1 MKKNDIFELEI
12 TDMGT
17 DGEGIGHYDGMTFF
31 VKDALIGDVI
41 TARATKLKKNYGY
54 ARVEEIKTPSTF
66 RIEPKCA
73 LHKRC
78 GGCQIQALSYEKQL
92 EFKND
97 KVRNNLMRIG
107 GFSEDELSAK
117 MAPPVGIDDP
127 YRYRNKAQFP
137 VGRDKDGNIIT
148 GFYASRSHNIIPVDD
163 CMLGVPVNKEILDI
177 IKAWMNEYGIEPYD
191 EVSHTGLVRHVLIRY
206 GFTSKQIMVCLVING
221 DGLDS
226 KRRGEN
232 VNVSCV
238 ASGKITDKRDRD
250 RASCNKADDSKVSCN
265 KANDSKVSC
274 NKANDSK
281 ASDSRYNATDT
292 LCERLSKIDGM
303 TSISYNINKENTN
316 VILGKKTVCICGRSY
331 IEDTI
336 HLLSYPDFTP
346 QGTGITYQISPQSF
360 YQVNPKQT
368 EKLYSTALEFAGLTG
383 KESVWDLYC
392 GIGTISLFL
401 SQRAKKVYGVE
412 IVPQAI
418 DDAKNNAKIN
428 GITNAEF
435 FVGKA
440 EEVLPEFYADAKKNI
455 TKGSEAIKPEVPA
468 AKYTDEADMLTPDVI
483 VVDPPRKG
491 CDEKCLDTMLKM
503 EPQRIVYVSCDSATL
518 ARDLKIL
525 CEEKYELVKWQA
537 FDQFSH
543 TGHIETI
550 VKLSLKKDT
559 PKIEVTMEPDEESN
573 YTPEEKITYQK
584 IKAYILE
591 KYGFKVSSLYIAQIK
606 DKCGLGKERTGNNW
620 KKNDKSK
627 EPQCTPEKEEAI
639 RDAFKNFNI
648 I

>member
-66 RIEPKCA
+66 RVEPECE

-107 GFSEDELSAK
+107 GFSKEELDSK
-117 MAPPVGIDDP
+117 MQPPVGADSP

-137 VGRDKDGNIIT
+137 VGYDRDGNIVT
-148 GFYASRSHNIIPVDD
+148 GFYASRSHNIIPVED
-163 CMLGVPVNKEILDI
+163 CRLGVPQNKEILDI
-177 IKAWMNEYGIEPYD
+177 IKEWMNECGITPYD
-191 EVSHTGLVRHVLIRY
+191 ENTHKGLVRHVLIRY
-206 GFTSKQIMVCLVING
+206 GFTSKQIMVCLVINA
-221 DGLDS
+221 DELEPEHRAAD
-226 KRRGEN
+226 
-232 VNVSCV
+232 
-238 ASGKITDKRDRD
+238 ITGAEYRKFADKRNRD
-250 RASCNKADDSKVSCN
+250 KASDNKECG
-265 KANDSKVSC
+265 
-274 NKANDSK
+274 SK
-281 ASDSRYNATDT
+281 ASDSRRSITDS

-303 TSISYNINKENTN
+303 TSISYNINKENTT
-316 VILGKKTVCICGRSY
+316 VILGKKTVCIWGRPY

-368 EKLYSTALEFAGLTG
+368 EKLYSTALAFAGLTG
-383 KESVWDLYC
+383 NENVWDLYC

-401 SQRAKKVYGVE
+401 SQKAKQVYGVE

-418 DDAKNNAKIN
+418 EDAKNNAKLN
-428 GITNAEF
+428 GITNAQF

-440 EEVLPEFYADAKKNI
+440 EEVLPQFYENAKKTEKI
-455 TKGSEAIKPEVPA
+455 TDDTASTGH
-468 AKYTDEADMLTPDVI
+468 TDMLRPDVI

-491 CDEKCLDTMLKM
+491 CDEKCLDTMLAM
-503 EPQRIVYVSCDSATL
+503 SPERIVYVSCDSATL

-525 CEEKYELVKWQA
+525 CEEKYELIKWQA
-537 FDQFSH
+537 FDQFSQTTH
-543 TGHIETI
+543 
-550 VKLSLKKDT
+550 V
-559 PKIEVTMEPDEESN
+559 ES
-573 YTPEEKITYQK
+573 ICL
-584 IKAYILE
+584 LE
-591 KYGFKVSSLYIAQIK
+591 RVS
-606 DKCGLGKERTGNNW
+606 N
-620 KKNDKSK
+620 
-627 EPQCTPEKEEAI
+627 
-639 RDAFKNFNI
+639 
-648 I
+648 

>member
-41 TARATKLKKNYGY
+41 TARVTKLKKNYGY

-73 LHKRC
+73 LHKRG

-107 GFSEDELSAK
+107 GFSEDEISAK

-191 EVSHTGLVRHVLIRY
+191 EVSRTGLVRHVLIRY

-226 KRRGEN
+226 KRRVEN
-232 VNVSCV
+232 VNVSCTD
-238 ASGKITDKRDRD
+238 SGKITDKRDRD
-250 RASCNKADDSKVSCN
+250 RASY
-265 KANDSKVSC
+265 

-281 ASDSRYNATDT
+281 ASDSRYNATDI

-316 VILGKKTVCICGRSY
+316 VILGKKTVCIWGRSY

-383 KESVWDLYC
+383 KDSVWDLYC

-440 EEVLPEFYADAKKNI
+440 EEVLPEFYANAKKSTNTLNI
-455 TKGSEAIKPEVPA
+455 SINKESETIQPETGV
-468 AKYTDEADMLTPDVI
+468 AKQTDEADMLTPDVI

-559 PKIEVTMEPDEESN
+559 PKIEVTMEPD
-573 YTPEEKITYQK
+573 
-584 IKAYILE
+584 
-591 KYGFKVSSLYIAQIK
+591 F
-606 DKCGLGKERTGNNW
+606 
-620 KKNDKSK
+620 
-627 EPQCTPEKEEAI
+627 
-639 RDAFKNFNI
+639 
-648 I
+648 

>member
-1 MKKNDIFELEI
+1 
-12 TDMGT
+12 
-17 DGEGIGHYDGMTFF
+17 
-31 VKDALIGDVI
+31 
-41 TARATKLKKNYGY
+41 
-54 ARVEEIKTPSTF
+54 
-66 RIEPKCA
+66 
-73 LHKRC
+73 
-78 GGCQIQALSYEKQL
+78 
-92 EFKND
+92 
-97 KVRNNLMRIG
+97 
-107 GFSEDELSAK
+107 
-117 MAPPVGIDDP
+117 
-127 YRYRNKAQFP
+127 
-137 VGRDKDGNIIT
+137 
-148 GFYASRSHNIIPVDD
+148 
-163 CMLGVPVNKEILDI
+163 
-177 IKAWMNEYGIEPYD
+177 
-191 EVSHTGLVRHVLIRY
+191 
-206 GFTSKQIMVCLVING
+206 
-221 DGLDS
+221 
-226 KRRGEN
+226 
-232 VNVSCV
+232 
-238 ASGKITDKRDRD
+238 
-250 RASCNKADDSKVSCN
+250 
-265 KANDSKVSC
+265 
-274 NKANDSK
+274 
-281 ASDSRYNATDT
+281 
-292 LCERLSKIDGM
+292 M

-316 VILGKKTVCICGRSY
+316 VILGKKTVCIWGRSY

-428 GITNAEF
+428 SITNAEF

-440 EEVLPEFYADAKKNI
+440 EEVLPEFYANAKKSTNTLNI
-455 TKGSEAIKPEVPA
+455 SINKESETIQPETGV
-468 AKYTDEADMLTPDVI
+468 AKQTDEADMLTPDVI
-483 VVDPPRKG
+483 VIDPPRKG

-559 PKIEVTMEPDEESN
+559 PKIEFTMEPD
-573 YTPEEKITYQK
+573 
-584 IKAYILE
+584 
-591 KYGFKVSSLYIAQIK
+591 F
-606 DKCGLGKERTGNNW
+606 
-620 KKNDKSK
+620 
-627 EPQCTPEKEEAI
+627 
-639 RDAFKNFNI
+639 
-648 I
+648 